1 MIRLHDIIHYG
12 EYYPEYGRTLPD
24 WWYSTFEEKV
34 ISYDDLIEERG
45 YSIESLKEQNQYIPL
60 FQVNMFETAKEFWES
75 CVGKRKKAYQSPVDP
90 GLYDIQ
96 FRIFIEENHLEERWH
111 QFLEKRLIDE
121 AKKWCRYNS
130 IPFIQ

>member
-1 MIRLHDIIHYG
+1 MVEH
-12 EYYPEYGRTLPD
+12 

-111 QFLEKRLIDE
+111 HFLEKRLIDE
-121 AKKWCRYNS
+121 AKKWCRYNG